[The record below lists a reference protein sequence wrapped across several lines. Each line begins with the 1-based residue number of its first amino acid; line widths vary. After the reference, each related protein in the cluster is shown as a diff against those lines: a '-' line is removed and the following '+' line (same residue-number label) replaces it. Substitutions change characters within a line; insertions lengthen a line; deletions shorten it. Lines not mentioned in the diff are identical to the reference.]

1 MRHLL
6 SLVLAIVFFASSQA
20 QVVYSLEQLCDSAQ
34 RSNIA
39 IRAAKHD
46 IEAARL
52 QKKEAHTSYFPTV
65 SATGLWF
72 DASKGMAEMTI
83 NPQEYIPQ
91 ELGAIMSQMLPPSVL
106 APLSNPVNVSMMKNG
121 ILAGVTAVQPIYAG
135 GRIVNGNKLARV
147 GEDVSQLKL
156 EMSEN
161 EVEKTTE
168 QYFWQL
174 VSLQEKMKTVEASQA
189 LLASIFKDTELAVK
203 VGVAIR
209 NDLLQVQLRQNE
221 LTSQKM
227 KLNNGISMVKLL
239 LSQYCALSDTSF
251 AITYNEEVV
260 APERLR
266 QDHNLAVLNTP
277 EYRLLKKQ
285 VEASELQEKI
295 ERGKNLPSV
304 AVGAGYNYHNLL
316 DKNNSFAMVFATV
329 SIPISGWFT
338 GKHAV
343 NRTKIGTYK
352 AREQLDDNA
361 QLLVIRM
368 QNAWN
373 GVEEAYNQIQLAQ
386 LSIEQATE
394 NLRVN
399 RDHYNAGLS
408 RMSNLLEAQLI
419 YQQAC
424 DKRID
429 AFIEYQIKTLEYQQA
444 IGANGSRF

>member
-6 SLVLAIVFFASSQA
+6 SIGFAIVFFAFSQA
-20 QVVYSLEQLCDSAQ
+20 QQVYSLEQLCDSAR

-39 IRAAKHD
+39 IRTAKHNV
-46 IEAARL
+46 EEARL
-52 QKKEAHTSYFPTV
+52 QKKEAHSNYFPNV
-65 SATGLWF
+65 SANGLWF
-72 DASKGMAEMTI
+72 YSNKGMAEMSIT
-83 NPQEYIPQ
+83 PKDFLPS
-91 ELGAIMSQMLPPSVL
+91 ELGAILAQTLPASLL
-106 APLSNPVNVSMMKNG
+106 APITNPITMSMMKDG
-121 ILAGVTAVQPIYAG
+121 IIAGVTAVQPIYAG
-135 GRIVNGNKLARV
+135 GRIVNGNKLAKV
-147 GEDVSQLKL
+147 GEDVSLLKL

-174 VSLQEKMKTVEASQA
+174 VSLKEKIKTIEASEA
-189 LLASIFKDTELAVK
+189 LLNNISKDTELAVK

-227 KLNNGISMVKLL
+227 KLNNGISMVKMLL
-239 LSQYCALSDTSF
+239 CQYCGLRDTAF
-251 AITYNEEVV
+251 AVTYNEVV
-260 APERLR
+260 TEPLPIR
-266 QDHNLAVLNTP
+266 QNHEMAVMNTA

-285 VEASELQEKI
+285 IEATELQEKI
-295 ERGKNLPSV
+295 TRGQNMPTVS
-304 AVGAGYNYHNLL
+304 VGAGYNYHNLL
-316 DKNNSFAMVFATV
+316 DKNHSFAMVFASV
-329 SIPISGWFT
+329 SIPISGWWT
-338 GKHAV
+338 NKHAI
-343 NRTKIGTYK
+343 NRSKIDSFK
-352 AREQLDDNA
+352 AREQLDDNT
-361 QLLVIRM
+361 QLLIIRM

-386 LSIEQATE
+386 MSIEQANE

-408 RMSNLLEAQLI
+408 RMSDLLEAQLL

-429 AFIEYQIKTLEYQQA
+429 AFIEYQIKMLEYQQA
-444 IGANGSRF
+444 IGE